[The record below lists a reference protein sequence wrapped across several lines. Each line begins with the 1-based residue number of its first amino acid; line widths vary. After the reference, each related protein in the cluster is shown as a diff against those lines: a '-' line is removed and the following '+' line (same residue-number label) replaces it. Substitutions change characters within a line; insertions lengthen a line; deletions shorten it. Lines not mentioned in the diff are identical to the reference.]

1 MNEDKF
7 EQLLKEIYSQ
17 DITPS
22 KRLVQKTKGRL
33 SENRYTQYL
42 IALVISL
49 NLAAFLAFIGFIIA
63 VPYGLIYKAM
73 LYMAISSA
81 YNLLALAAYLNSD
94 RIYEFFQIK
103 GGYYEQK

>member
-1 MNEDKF
+1 MNDEKF
-7 EQLLKEIYSQ
+7 EQLLKEIYTQ

-22 KRLVQKTKGRL
+22 ENLIQKTKHRL
-33 SENRYTQYL
+33 SENRYAQYL
-42 IALVISL
+42 IALVVSL

-63 VPYGLIYKAM
+63 APYGMIYKTM
-73 LYMAISSA
+73 LYMAFSSV

-94 RIYEFFQIK
+94 RINEFFQIK